1 VAKMALGRRVSDERG
16 VVSDIQTS
24 LAADGDEYAK
34 SYPADRSERG
44 PLDDQEAGSVKPAID
59 LGALRVEPRRGMQM
73 RLEVEKST
81 SRVVAVTF
89 EYEGST
95 IQVQP
100 FAAPRSS
107 GLWLGILQQIAVQI
121 RSQGGDVQTGNGE
134 FGPEILA
141 TVPVQ
146 SSNGYSQRV
155 VRFIGVDGPRWFLRG
170 VVGGPAAT
178 QPDAAKVIYEIFR
191 SLVVVRGTTPM
202 PPRDLLSLRV
212 PDSGE
217 QKMETPA

>member
-1 VAKMALGRRVSDERG
+1 MT
-16 VVSDIQTS
+16 DIQTS
-24 LAADGDEYAK
+24 LAAEGDDYAK
-34 SYPADRSERG
+34 SYPADRAERG
-44 PLDDQEAGSVKPAID
+44 PLDDQEAGSIKPSID

-73 RLEVEKST
+73 RLEVEKAS

-89 EYEGST
+89 ELDGST

-107 GLWLGILQQIAVQI
+107 GLWLGIKEQIAEQI
-121 RSQGGDVQTGNGE
+121 RTQGGEVIPGDGE
-134 FGPEILA
+134 FGPELVS

-146 SSNGYSQRV
+146 SPEGYSKRT

-178 QPDAAKVIYEIFR
+178 NPDAAVAIHDIFR
-191 SLVVVRGTTPM
+191 SLVVVRGNTPM
-202 PPRDLLSLRV
+202 PPRDLLPLRV
-212 PDSGE
+212 PDSGNKE
-217 QKMETPA
+217 GSADQV

>member
-1 VAKMALGRRVSDERG
+1 
-16 VVSDIQTS
+16 VSDIQTS
-24 LAADGDEYAK
+24 LAAEGDEYAK
-34 SYPADRSERG
+34 SYPVDRAERG
-44 PLDDQEAGSVKPAID
+44 PLDDQEAGSIKPAID

-89 EYEGST
+89 EFEAST

-107 GLWLGILQQIAVQI
+107 GLWLGIKDQIAEQI
-121 RSQGGDVQTGNGE
+121 RTQGGEVTPADGE
-134 FGPEILA
+134 FGPELLS

-146 SSNGYSQRV
+146 GPEGYSKRT

-170 VVGGPAAT
+170 VIGGPAAT
-178 QPDAAKVIYEIFR
+178 NPEAAVAIHQIFR

-202 PPRDLLSLRV
+202 PPRDLLPLRV
-212 PDSGE
+212 PDSGNKEDTVE
-217 QKMETPA
+217 QV